1 MGKIQSLALVLL
13 LSSFVS
19 AQELPE
25 APHEN
30 MVLASAKNAP
40 EPLPAVMG
48 FVSTPTAPEAPHK
61 YWDTPN
67 KILLISHFALE
78 AADFGIT
85 HRNISNG
92 GRELSWMA
100 KPLVE
105 RGTAG
110 QITYFAG
117 RSAAVMGMSYIFHK
131 TGHHRLERAFIALA
145 NADSAYGVTYSL
157 AHR

>member
-30 MVLASAKNAP
+30 
-40 EPLPAVMG
+40 MG